1 MAKAPS
7 SAIGIDVGRHSIKAV
22 LLQRRGA
29 GRLVLTHFAVR
40 EYSKA
45 PDASHTSADSSAF
58 YGGGQPE
65 EVNSLDA
72 LGENLRLLLHDLGG
86 TAKAVGVA
94 VSHPDAMVR
103 IIEQGTIPPELL
115 RDALRINGPMLL
127 SQDCR
132 EWVID
137 CQAILPVGV
146 VTPPVEGEHARYLV
160 GGWPRVHVQ
169 KVHEAC
175 GKNKLPSSVLQL
187 PAVALLNA
195 FEYANAEVFKKEAF
209 VLVDIG
215 HSSSTVIVG
224 VKGELI
230 LVRLLDYGGAHFME
244 HLILQGASSF
254 EEILAMLEQ
263 EEVLTVENARLSLNE
278 LIRTISSSI
287 GFFEAQREETIPKIF
302 VSGGLTRIPALRQ
315 LLVEEL
321 HLPCETWDPFADCE
335 LGIPR
340 TRIAALTAQ
349 SPLLGVA
356 FGVAAEIVKE
366 GR

>member
-22 LLQRRGA
+22 LLQRRSA
-29 GRLVLTHFAVR
+29 GRLALTHFAVR
-40 EYSKA
+40 EV
-45 PDASHTSADSSAF
+45 
-58 YGGGQPE
+58 PE
-65 EVNSLDA
+65 EANTLEA
-72 LGENLRLLLHDLGG
+72 LGENLKPLLHDLGA
-86 TAKAVGVA
+86 TAKAVGIA

-103 IIEQGTIPPELL
+103 IIEQNTIPPELL

-137 CQAILPVGV
+137 CQVILPSGAASA
-146 VTPPVEGEHARYLV
+146 PKDGEQARYLV

-169 KVHEAC
+169 KIHEAC
-175 GKNKLPSSVLQL
+175 GKNKLPSNVLQL

-195 FEYANAEVFKKEAF
+195 FEFANADVFKKEAF

-215 HSSSTVIVG
+215 HRSSTVIVG

-230 LVRLLDYGGAHFME
+230 LVRGLDYGGAHFVE
-244 HLILQGASSF
+244 HLILQGAASF
-254 EEILAMLEQ
+254 EEAVAMMEQ

-278 LIRTISSSI
+278 LVRSISSSI
-287 GFFEAQREETIPKIF
+287 GFFEAQREETIPRIF
-302 VSGGLTRIPALRQ
+302 VSGGLSRLPALRSI
-315 LLVEEL
+315 LVEEL
-321 HLPCETWDPFADCE
+321 NLPCETWDPFADCE

-340 TRIAALTAQ
+340 ARVASLTAQ
-349 SPLLGVA
+349 LPLLGVA
-356 FGVAAEIVKE
+356 FGVAAEIVK
-366 GR
+366 GGA

>member
-1 MAKAPS
+1 MLGFWHSICFYSGEMAKPPS

-29 GRLVLTHFAVR
+29 GRFALTHYAVR
-40 EYSKA
+40 EV
-45 PDASHTSADSSAF
+45 
-58 YGGGQPE
+58 PE
-65 EVNSLDA
+65 EKNTLEA
-72 LGENLRLLLHDLGG
+72 LGDNLKPLLHDLGG

-94 VSHPDAMVR
+94 VSHPETLVR
-103 IIEQGTIPPELL
+103 IIEQNTIPPELL

-137 CQAILPVGV
+137 CQALRPHGE
-146 VTPPVEGEHARYLV
+146 TSPAEEGEQMHYLV

-175 GKNKLPSSVLQL
+175 GKNKLPASVLQL
-187 PAVALLNA
+187 PAVALFNA
-195 FEYANAEVFKKEAF
+195 FEFANPEMFKTQAF

-215 HSSSTVIVG
+215 HRSSTVIVG

-230 LVRLLDYGGAHFME
+230 LVRSLDYGGAHFTE
-244 HLILQGASSF
+244 HLILQGAASF
-254 EEILAMLEQ
+254 EEVVAMMEQ

-278 LIRTISSSI
+278 LVRSISSSI
-287 GFFEAQREETIPKIF
+287 GFFEAQHEETIPKIF
-302 VSGGLTRIPALRQ
+302 VSGGLARLASLRNI
-315 LLVEEL
+315 LVEEL
-321 HLPCETWDPFADCE
+321 HLPCETWDPFANCE

-340 TRIAALTAQ
+340 AQVTAFITQ
-349 SPLLGVA
+349 LPLFTVA
-356 FGVAAEIVKE
+356 CGVAAEIVK
-366 GR
+366 GDQ